1 MPWNTD
7 PKWLINVASSVPLD
21 LTKNPRE
28 EVQSS
33 AEKKV
38 TSISPIR
45 IKKKPSKTEKRKSL
59 LKVVKKSTKKEATG
73 PTSTKVR
80 AAAKLKKPNT
90 EAPAEAPQQ
99 EEQPSVS
106 GPGKVKQE
114 PETTITESRGFFTDV
129 IDETLSS
136 LNNND
141 DISLSELMSL
151 VKMRALWEQKYN
163 VEERKPVSN
172 RSASPPPPPPKR
184 KRNPIQKPVKERRMN
199 DKDAEE
205 ANKFWNLDDL
215 EDNEIVEN
223 QISVPP
229 LRTQFECRRFDIMMP
244 AFAMK
249 QNLIQ
254 PLFNWELLNRIMP
267 PPVEEGTKILQ
278 QVVNEMLL
286 QYQQGSVKP
295 T

>member
-21 LTKNPRE
+21 LMKNPRE

-33 AEKKV
+33 AEQKV
-38 TSISPIR
+38 SPIR
-45 IKKKPSKTEKRKSL
+45 IQKKPSKTEKRKSAW
-59 LKVVKKSTKKEATG
+59 KVVKKNTKKVSAV
-73 PTSTKVR
+73 PTTIKGR

-90 EAPAEAPQQ
+90 EAPAEEPQ
-99 EEQPSVS
+99 EEAQPSVS
-106 GPGKVKQE
+106 GPRSRKRKVKQE
-114 PETTITESRGFFTDV
+114 PETWITESSGFFTGV
-129 IDETLSS
+129 IDETMSS
-136 LNNND
+136 LNNN
-141 DISLSELMSL
+141 INE
-151 VKMRALWEQKYN
+151 VRELWEQKYN

-172 RSASPPPPPPKR
+172 RSAAPPPPKR
-184 KRNPIQKPVKERRMN
+184 KRKPTQKPVRERRMS
-199 DKDAEE
+199 DEDAEE
-205 ANKFWNLDDL
+205 ANKFWDMDDL
-215 EDNEIVEN
+215 EDHEIVEN

-229 LRTQFECRRFDIMMP
+229 LRAQFEPRRFVIMMP

-249 QNLIQ
+249 QNLIK
-254 PLFNWELLNRIMP
+254 PLFNWELLNKIMP